1 MSSYSFLDK
10 KFFKSQV
17 PEIYN
22 DKLYKKEPE
31 LKLEPKARIN
41 ASNHYETLEN
51 TATIQP
57 GPTSPQSDYAQMLL
71 HLDYVMNN
79 ELCREI
85 IMKKFGLSTEN
96 SNLLSQ
102 ELVELFSFILFGFL
116 IVFILDRMRH

>member
-57 GPTSPQSDYAQMLL
+57 TPTSDYTQMLL

-85 IMKKFGLSTEN
+85 IMKKFGLNTDN

-102 ELVELFSFILFGFL
+102 ELVELLSFILFGFL
-116 IVFILDRMRH
+116 IIFILDRMRH